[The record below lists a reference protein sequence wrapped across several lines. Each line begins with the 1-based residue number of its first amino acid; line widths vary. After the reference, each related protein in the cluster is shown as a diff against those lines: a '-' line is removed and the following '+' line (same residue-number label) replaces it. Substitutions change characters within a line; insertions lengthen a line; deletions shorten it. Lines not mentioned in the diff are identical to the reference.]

1 MTHHINGA
9 NPYYLVSVAILL
21 ITIFI
26 SVTIKVNKIKVDK
39 GVNMVAAAIAISG
52 FTYLLLS
59 ERLELYD

>member
-9 NPYYLVSVAILL
+9 NPYYLVSVCILL
-21 ITIFI
+21 ITIFT

-39 GVNMVAAAIAISG
+39 GANMVAAAIGVSG